1 MLNRRIRW
9 KGATYV
15 QEAAHENQGKVSE
28 RNSHK
33 PRYWGTSIEL
43 GKAQIVDTGLSRAAY
58 NLRFL
63 WRFAREAFFRL
74 CLLILALRRFFN
86 DPIFVSVSFFVK
98 A

>member
-1 MLNRRIRW
+1 MDVPQ
-9 KGATYV
+9 Y
-15 QEAAHENQGKVSE
+15 
-28 RNSHK
+28 
-33 PRYWGTSIEL
+33 RYWGTSIEL